1 MSVQE
6 TFISHLVELRDR
18 LLRSIYAVFGVF
30 AVLWFW
36 PGLPQI
42 YDLLALPMLRTLP
55 EGTHMIATGV
65 ITPFLV
71 PLKVGLMAAFM
82 LALPYV
88 LYQVWAFIAPGLYSH
103 EKRFAL
109 PLVFGSTA
117 LFLAGVAYCYFVVFG
132 WVFRFIIQFS
142 PKSITPA
149 PDIEAYLSFVLTMF
163 VAFGVTF
170 EIPLIEVVLVRTGIV
185 TVAKLKDIRSYVFSF
200 PRYGTQTGPG
210 APVYKY
216 LPNVSKIRAAVANAF
231 KTDPQLE
238 DTRAALGDEDG
249 AIWVLNGT
257 SQTGQASTLAAYL
270 EYYGLTASAPAARP
284 DASGLSATRIVVYN
298 GAEARL
304 PETIAFLE
312 SKFKVKVQLKQDKA
326 VSVDVIITTG
336 RSTPNLSP
344 PPTN

>member
-1 MSVQE
+1 VSVQE

-36 PGLPQI
+36 PGLAEI
-42 YDLLALPMLRTLP
+42 YDLLALPMMRTLP

-88 LYQVWAFIAPGLYSH
+88 LYQVWAFIAPGLYTH

-109 PLVFGSTA
+109 PLVFGSTV
-117 LFLAGVAYCYFVVFG
+117 LFLSGVAYCYFVVFN
-132 WVFRFIIQFS
+132 WVFRFIIQFA

-170 EIPLIEVVLVRTGIV
+170 EIPLIEVVLVRTGMV
-185 TVAKLKDIRSYVFSF
+185 TIAKLKDIRSYVIV
-200 PRYGTQTGPG
+200 G
-210 APVYKY
+210 AFV
-216 LPNVSKIRAAVANAF
+216 VAAVVTPPDVVSQLLLAIPMCLLYEFGILLAQLIERF
-231 KTDPQLE
+231 FRKHATEGVSTSDAVAHGVAELEEPRDPSEAEQK
-238 DTRAALGDEDG
+238 R
-249 AIWVLNGT
+249 LN
-257 SQTGQASTLAAYL
+257 
-270 EYYGLTASAPAARP
+270 
-284 DASGLSATRIVVYN
+284 
-298 GAEARL
+298 
-304 PETIAFLE
+304 
-312 SKFKVKVQLKQDKA
+312 
-326 VSVDVIITTG
+326 
-336 RSTPNLSP
+336 
-344 PPTN
+344 

>member
-18 LLRSIYAVFGVF
+18 LLRSIYAVFAVF

-36 PGLPQI
+36 PGLAQI
-42 YDLLALPMLRTLP
+42 YDLLALPMIRTLP

-88 LYQVWAFIAPGLYSH
+88 LYQIWAFIAPGLYTH

-109 PLVFGSTA
+109 PLVFGSTV
-117 LFLAGVAYCYFVVFG
+117 LFLSGVAYCYFVVFN
-132 WVFRFIIQFS
+132 WVFRFIIQFA

-170 EIPLIEVVLVRTGIV
+170 EIPLVEVVLVRTGMV
-185 TVAKLKDIRSYVFSF
+185 TIAKLKDIRSYVIVGAFVVAAVVTPPDVVSQLLLAIPMCLLYEF
-200 PRYGTQTGPG
+200 GILLAQVVERLLRKRVAEEADASEHIVPG
-210 APVYKY
+210 AAGSAGRLDQAETEHK
-216 LPNVSKIRAAVANAF
+216 R
-231 KTDPQLE
+231 LE
-238 DTRAALGDEDG
+238 
-249 AIWVLNGT
+249 
-257 SQTGQASTLAAYL
+257 
-270 EYYGLTASAPAARP
+270 
-284 DASGLSATRIVVYN
+284 
-298 GAEARL
+298 
-304 PETIAFLE
+304 
-312 SKFKVKVQLKQDKA
+312 
-326 VSVDVIITTG
+326 
-336 RSTPNLSP
+336 
-344 PPTN
+344 